1 LSEIDQILNLKSQIP
16 NPKSQ
21 ICMLYYLFEYL
32 DKLDFPGAGMFQF
45 VMFRSA
51 MAAIFSLL
59 IGIFVGKKIISAL
72 QRRQI
77 GETIRNLEL
86 EGQYSKRGT
95 PTMGGVIVIVSILA
109 STLLFGK
116 LENIY
121 IILMLVSTVWLGTLG
136 FADDYIK
143 VFKKDKEGLK
153 GKFKIVAQ
161 IGLGLIVGLTI
172 YFSPEMVVRENTE
185 IRVNN
190 VIEEVTYKNEDVKT
204 TSTTIPFVKNNNFDY
219 KWLVRWM
226 GDYAD
231 TAVWIVFILVVILIV
246 TAVSNSANL
255 TDGLDGL
262 TSGSSAIIGVA
273 LGILAYVSGRV
284 DFASYLNIMYIPGG
298 DELMVF
304 ASAFVGACV
313 GFLWYNAYPAQVFMG
328 DTGSLTMGGIIGVFA
343 VLIHKELLLP
353 ILCGVFFV
361 EALSVIAQVA
371 YFKFTKKKYGAGK
384 RIFKMTPLHHHYQ
397 KPGDGSID
405 ALIQKPF
412 APLAEPKIVSRFWL
426 VGMILA
432 VLALATLKM
441 R

>member
-1 LSEIDQILNLKSQIP
+1 
-16 NPKSQ
+16 
-21 ICMLYYLFEYL
+21 MLYYLFEYL

-51 MAAIFSLL
+51 MAAVFSLL
-59 IGIFVGKKIISAL
+59 IGVFAGKKIISIL
-72 QRRQI
+72 QQKQI
-77 GETIRNLEL
+77 GETIRDLDL

-95 PTMGGVIVIVSILA
+95 PTMGGVIIIISIL
-109 STLLFGK
+109 SSILLFGK

-121 IILMLVSTVWLGTLG
+121 IILMMVSTVWLGALG

-143 VFKKDKEGLK
+143 VFRKDKEGLE
-153 GKFKIVAQ
+153 GKFKIIAQ
-161 IGLGLIVGLTI
+161 VGLGLIVGLTI
-172 YFSPEMVVRENTE
+172 YFSPEMVVRENAE
-185 IRVNN
+185 VRIDN
-190 VIEEVTYKNEDVKT
+190 VIEQVTFQNEDVKT
-204 TSTTIPFVKNNNFDY
+204 TNTTIPFVKNNNFDY
-219 KWLVRWM
+219 KNLVSWM

-231 TAVWIVFILVVILIV
+231 SAVWIVFILIVILIV

-262 TSGSSAIIGVA
+262 TSGTSAIIGVA

-284 DFASYLNIMYIPGG
+284 DFASYLNIMYIPGS
-298 DELMVF
+298 DELMVY

-328 DTGSLTMGGIIGVFA
+328 DTGSLTLGGIIGVFA

-361 EALSVIAQVA
+361 EALSVILQVT
-371 YFKFTKKKYGAGK
+371 YFKYTKKKYGVGR

-397 KPGDGSID
+397 KAGDGSID
-405 ALIQKPF
+405 AIIQRPF
-412 APLAEPKIVSRFWL
+412 TPITEPKLVTRFWL
-426 VGMILA
+426 VGILLA
-432 VLALATLKM
+432 VLAVATLKM

>member
-1 LSEIDQILNLKSQIP
+1 
-16 NPKSQ
+16 
-21 ICMLYYLFEYL
+21 MLYYLFEYL
-32 DKLDFPGAGMFQF
+32 DNLDFPGAGMFQY

-59 IGIFVGKKIISAL
+59 IGIFVGKRIIDKL
-72 QRRQI
+72 QQKQI
-77 GETIRNLEL
+77 GETIRDLDL

-95 PTMGGVIVIVSILA
+95 PTMGGIIIILSILV

-121 IILMLVSTVWLGTLG
+121 IILMLISTVWLGLLG

-161 IGLGLIVGLTI
+161 VGLGLIVGLTI
-172 YFSPEMVVRENTE
+172 YFSPEIVVRENME

-190 VIEEVTYKNEDVKT
+190 VIEEVTYQTEDVKT
-204 TSTTIPFVKNNNFDY
+204 TSTTIPFMKNNNFDY
-219 KWLVRWM
+219 RWLVSWM

-231 TAVWIVFILVVILIV
+231 EAVWIIFILVVILIV

-284 DFASYLNIMYIPGG
+284 DFASYLNIMHIPGG

-328 DTGSLTMGGIIGVFA
+328 DTGSLTLGGIIGVFA

-361 EALSVIAQVA
+361 EALSVIAQVTW
-371 YFKFTKKKYGAGK
+371 FKYTKKKYGAGK

-397 KPGDGSID
+397 KPGNGSID
-405 ALIQKPF
+405 AFIQRPF

-426 VGMILA
+426 AGMILA
-432 VLALATLKM
+432 VLTLATLKM

>member
-1 LSEIDQILNLKSQIP
+1 
-16 NPKSQ
+16 
-21 ICMLYYLFEYL
+21 MLYYLFDYL

-51 MAAIFSLL
+51 MAAVFSLL
-59 IGIFVGKKIISAL
+59 VGVFAGKKIINKL
-72 QRRQI
+72 QQKQI
-77 GETIRNLEL
+77 GETIRDLDL

-95 PTMGGVIVIVSILA
+95 PTMGGAIIIISIL
-109 STLLFGK
+109 SSILLFGK

-121 IILMLVSTVWLGTLG
+121 IILMMVSTVWLGALG

-143 VFKKDKEGLK
+143 VFRKDKEGLK
-153 GKFKIVAQ
+153 GKFKIIAQ

-172 YFSPEMVVRENTE
+172 IFSPEIVVRENSE
-185 IRVNN
+185 IRVGNI
-190 VIEEVTYKNEDVKT
+190 IEEVTFKTEDVKT
-204 TSTTIPFVKNNNFDY
+204 TGTTIPFVKNNNFDY
-219 KWLVRWM
+219 KWIVNWM
-226 GDYAD
+226 GEYAD
-231 TAVWIVFILVVILIV
+231 IAVWIIFILVVILIV

-262 TSGSSAIIGVA
+262 TSGTSAVIGVA

-284 DFASYLNIMYIPGG
+284 DFASYLNIMYIPGS

-304 ASAFVGACV
+304 SSAFVGACI

-328 DTGSLTMGGIIGVFA
+328 DTGSLTLGGIIGVFA

-371 YFKFTKKKYGAGK
+371 YFKYTKKKYGAGR

-412 APLAEPKIVSRFWL
+412 APITEPKLVTRFWL
-426 VGMILA
+426 IGILLA
-432 VLALATLKM
+432 VLAVATLKM

>member
-1 LSEIDQILNLKSQIP
+1 
-16 NPKSQ
+16 
-21 ICMLYYLFEYL
+21 MLYYLFDYL
-32 DKLDFPGAGMFQF
+32 DKLDFPGAGMFQY

-51 MAAIFSLL
+51 MAAVFSLL
-59 IGIFVGKKIISAL
+59 VGVFAGKKIINKL
-72 QRRQI
+72 QQKQI
-77 GETIRNLEL
+77 GETIRDLDL

-95 PTMGGVIVIVSILA
+95 PTMGGVIIIISILA
-109 STLLFGK
+109 SILLFGK

-121 IILMLVSTVWLGTLG
+121 IILMMVSTIWLGALG

-143 VFKKDKEGLK
+143 VFRKDKEGLK
-153 GKFKIVAQ
+153 GKFKIIAQ

-172 YFSPEMVVRENTE
+172 IFSPEIVVRENSE
-185 IRVNN
+185 VRVGN
-190 VIEEVTYKNEDVKT
+190 VIEDVTYKTEDVKT
-204 TSTTIPFVKNNNFDY
+204 TGTTIPFLKNNNFDY
-219 KWLVRWM
+219 KRLVNWM
-226 GDYAD
+226 GEYAD

-284 DFASYLNIMYIPGG
+284 DFASYLNIMYIPGS

-304 ASAFVGACV
+304 SSAFVGACI

-328 DTGSLTMGGIIGVFA
+328 DTGSLTLGGIIGVFA

-361 EALSVIAQVA
+361 EALSVIAQVT
-371 YFKFTKKKYGAGK
+371 YFKYTKKKYGVGR

-397 KPGDGSID
+397 KPGDRSID
-405 ALIQKPF
+405 AIIQKPF
-412 APLAEPKIVSRFWL
+412 MPITEPKLVTRFWL
-426 VGMILA
+426 IGIILA
-432 VLALATLKM
+432 VLAVATLKM

>member
-1 LSEIDQILNLKSQIP
+1 
-16 NPKSQ
+16 
-21 ICMLYYLFEYL
+21 MLYYLFEYL

-51 MAAIFSLL
+51 MAAVCSLL
-59 IGIFVGKKIISAL
+59 IGVFAGKKIISIL
-72 QRRQI
+72 QQKQI
-77 GETIRNLEL
+77 GETIRDLDL

-95 PTMGGVIVIVSILA
+95 PTMGGVIIIISIL
-109 STLLFGK
+109 SSILLFGK

-121 IILMLVSTVWLGTLG
+121 IILMMVSTVWLGALG

-143 VFKKDKEGLK
+143 VFRKDKEGLE
-153 GKFKIVAQ
+153 GKFKIIAQ
-161 IGLGLIVGLTI
+161 VGLGLIVGLTI
-172 YFSPEMVVRENTE
+172 YFSPEMVVRENAE
-185 IRVNN
+185 VRIDN
-190 VIEEVTYKNEDVKT
+190 VIEQVTFQNEDVKT
-204 TSTTIPFVKNNNFDY
+204 TNTTIPFVKNNNFDY
-219 KWLVRWM
+219 KNLVSWM

-231 TAVWIVFILVVILIV
+231 SAVWIVFILIVILIV

-262 TSGSSAIIGVA
+262 TSGTSAIIGVA

-284 DFASYLNIMYIPGG
+284 DFASYLNIMYIPGS

-328 DTGSLTMGGIIGVFA
+328 DTGSLTLGGIIGVFA

-361 EALSVIAQVA
+361 EALSVILQVT
-371 YFKFTKKKYGAGK
+371 YFKYTKKKYGVGR

-397 KPGDGSID
+397 KAGDGSID
-405 ALIQKPF
+405 AIIQRPF
-412 APLAEPKIVSRFWL
+412 TPITEPKLVTRFWL
-426 VGMILA
+426 VGILLA
-432 VLALATLKM
+432 VLAVATLKM

>member
-1 LSEIDQILNLKSQIP
+1 
-16 NPKSQ
+16 
-21 ICMLYYLFEYL
+21 MLYYLFEYL
-32 DKLDFPGAGMFQF
+32 DKLDFPGAGMFHY

-51 MAAIFSLL
+51 MAAVFSLL
-59 IGIFVGKKIISAL
+59 FGIFAGKKIINNL
-72 QRRQI
+72 QKKQI
-77 GETIRNLEL
+77 GETIRDLDL

-95 PTMGGVIVIVSILA
+95 PTMGGIIIIFSILF
-109 STLLFGK
+109 SMLLFGK

-121 IILMLVSTVWLGTLG
+121 IILMLVSTVWLGVLG

-143 VFKKDKEGLK
+143 VFKKDKEGLE
-153 GKFKIVAQ
+153 GKFKIIAQ
-161 IGLGLIVGLTI
+161 VGLGLIVGLTI
-172 YFSPEMVVRENTE
+172 YFSPDIVIRENME
-185 IRVNN
+185 IRIDN
-190 VIEEVTYKNEDVKT
+190 VIEDVTFVSEDVKS

-219 KWLVRWM
+219 RWLINWM
-226 GDYAD
+226 GDFAD
-231 TAVWIVFILVVILIV
+231 EAVWIVFVLIVILIV

-284 DFASYLNIMYIPGG
+284 DFASYLNIMYIPGS
-298 DELMVF
+298 DELMVY

-328 DTGSLTMGGIIGVFA
+328 DTGSLTLGGIIGVFA

-361 EALSVIAQVA
+361 EALSVIIQVT
-371 YFKFTKKKYGAGK
+371 YFKHTKKKYGEG
-384 RIFKMTPLHHHYQ
+384 RRVFKMTPLHHHYQ
-397 KPGDGSID
+397 KPGDRSID
-405 ALIQKPF
+405 AIIQRPI
-412 APLAEPKIVSRFWL
+412 APITEPKIVTRFWL
-426 VGMILA
+426 IGILLA
-432 VLALATLKM
+432 VLAVATLKM

>member
-1 LSEIDQILNLKSQIP
+1 
-16 NPKSQ
+16 
-21 ICMLYYLFEYL
+21 
-32 DKLDFPGAGMFQF
+32 
-45 VMFRSA
+45 
-51 MAAIFSLL
+51 
-59 IGIFVGKKIISAL
+59 
-72 QRRQI
+72 
-77 GETIRNLEL
+77 
-86 EGQYSKRGT
+86 
-95 PTMGGVIVIVSILA
+95 MGGVIVILSILV

-153 GKFKIVAQ
+153 GKFKVVAQ

-172 YFSPEMVVRENTE
+172 YFSPEIVVRENRE
-185 IRVNN
+185 IRINN
-190 VIEEVTYKNEDVKT
+190 VIENVTYQNEDVKT

-219 KWLVRWM
+219 KWLVGWM
-226 GDYAD
+226 GEYAD
-231 TAVWIVFILVVILIV
+231 VAGWIVFILVVILIV

-353 ILCGVFFV
+353 ILCGIFFV
-361 EALSVIAQVA
+361 EALSVIVQVS
-371 YFKFTKKKYGAGK
+371 YFKYTKRKYGVGK

-405 ALIQKPF
+405 AIVQKPLV
-412 APLAEPKIVSRFWL
+412 PLAEPKIVSRFWL
-426 VGMILA
+426 VGMILV